1 MTAESGSAAGH
12 PLDAVANAMQ
22 TAAGALRDGAHD
34 ASTKVQEVLPRV
46 SNFVSR
52 GAYNGSYYASYGVVF
67 PTLFLCH
74 VIPGGKSVAS
84 GILDGAA
91 AASDYIRGLKQS

>member
-1 MTAESGSAAGH
+1 MTAESGSPASH

-22 TAAGALRDGAHD
+22 TAAGALRDGAGD
-34 ASTKVQEVLPRV
+34 ASAKVQEVIPKV

-52 GAYNGSYYASYGVVF
+52 GAYNGSYYASYGIVF

-74 VIPGGKSVAS
+74 IIPGGKSVAS
-84 GILDGAA
+84 GIVDGAA
-91 AASDYIRGLKQS
+91 AAADYVRGLNQP